1 MKIED
6 NVTIKKFIQNFSSI
20 SIENNF
26 FLKKAISILI
36 NYESIDFDRD
46 TIIKIQTYT
55 GLVSNL
61 VKPEDINKSDEKNK
75 IEEYSEKIIISIYTD
90 IILGISDKKINKHIH
105 DIDIREK
112 KLHTYIDMAFRKSGI
127 VSYADKYSK
136 QADNGHCAKIGWFIG
151 TLIMAAVTF
160 FTALWFYNSDIPFK
174 EHEYFK
180 FTYFLT
186 MKIFIMFFLLMAL
199 AWCAKMYRLS
209 KQYEIIN
216 IHKALATKT
225 YNVFMNSTT
234 DEYTKNAILTSA
246 VNTLFSIPNTGY
258 IQETQNNAN
267 QSEQIVKLIT
277 ALLPKLSVSMKSESK
292 S

>member
-1 MKIED
+1 
-6 NVTIKKFIQNFSSI
+6 
-20 SIENNF
+20 
-26 FLKKAISILI
+26 
-36 NYESIDFDRD
+36 
-46 TIIKIQTYT
+46 
-55 GLVSNL
+55 
-61 VKPEDINKSDEKNK
+61 
-75 IEEYSEKIIISIYTD
+75 
-90 IILGISDKKINKHIH
+90 
-105 DIDIREK
+105 
-112 KLHTYIDMAFRKSGI
+112 
-127 VSYADKYSK
+127 
-136 QADNGHCAKIGWFIG
+136 
-151 TLIMAAVTF
+151 
-160 FTALWFYNSDIPFK
+160 
-174 EHEYFK
+174 
-180 FTYFLT
+180 
-186 MKIFIMFFLLMAL
+186 
-199 AWCAKMYRLS
+199 MYRLS